1 MKRKLKLNSGEA
13 VGEHGRLH
21 FRESGERSLRSLTIK
36 GEVMKKNFFR
46 AALTCGLLTVLAA
59 ATAYAQE
66 PGTEVRARIPFD
78 FSVRGKILP
87 AGDYEIRRIT
97 DEPGSLIISSVNDR
111 HERVAFETEPVEA
124 PRIAR
129 RAEIVFQRYGD
140 SYFLSEVFSGG
151 LQTGRE
157 LFPSRQERVMKSEM
171 ASNKTESETVALA
184 AY

>member
-1 MKRKLKLNSGEA
+1 MKRELNSGEV
-13 VGEHGRLH
+13 VGERGRLH
-21 FRESGERSLRSLTIK
+21 FKESGERWLRSSTVK
-36 GEVMKKNFFR
+36 GEMMRKKIFS
-46 AALTCGLLTVLAA
+46 AALTCSLLAVVAA
-59 ATAYAQE
+59 ATAYAQM
-66 PGTEVRARIPFD
+66 PGTAVRATIPFD
-78 FSVRGKILP
+78 FSVKGKILP

-97 DEPGSLIISSVNDR
+97 DEPGSLLISSVNDR

-151 LQTGRE
+151 AQTGRE

>member
-1 MKRKLKLNSGEA
+1 MRKKVFS
-13 VGEHGRLH
+13 
-21 FRESGERSLRSLTIK
+21 
-36 GEVMKKNFFR
+36 
-46 AALTCGLLTVLAA
+46 AALTCGLLAVVAV

-97 DEPGSLIISSVNDR
+97 DGPEGLIISSVNLNHDR
-111 HERVAFETEPVEA
+111 VLFETEPVEA
-124 PRIAR
+124 RTISSK
-129 RAEIVFQRYGD
+129 AEIVFRRYGD
-140 SYFLSEVFSGG
+140 SYFLSEVFAGG
-151 LQTGRE
+151 AQTGRE